1 MPLIKDTIS
10 KAIGDTTIPLS
21 THVNGDESMSFGA
34 SYIAANNSAQFVVR
48 DVFLHQ
54 VIPDDITVKISGP
67 ETPIEKK
74 IFSKGEPMGKTEKFN
89 VNTTEDLNIVFEMGG
104 KNILEVKIQGV
115 SDIKE
120 KPEAKI
126 NATVP

>member
-1 MPLIKDTIS
+1 
-10 KAIGDTTIPLS
+10 
-21 THVNGDESMSFGA
+21 MSFGA

-54 VIPDDITVKISGP
+54 VIPDDITIKISGS

-74 IFSKGEPMGKTEKFN
+74 IFEKGEPMGKTEKFS
-89 VNTTEDLNIVFEMGG
+89 VNTTEDLNVVFEMGG
-104 KNILEVKIQGV
+104 LNILEVKIQGV